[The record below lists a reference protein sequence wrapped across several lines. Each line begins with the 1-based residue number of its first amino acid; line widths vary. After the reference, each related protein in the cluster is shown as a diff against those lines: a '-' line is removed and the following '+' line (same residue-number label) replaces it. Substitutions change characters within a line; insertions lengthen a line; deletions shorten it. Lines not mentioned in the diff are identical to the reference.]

1 MKATY
6 NNNKGELAYYE
17 TQHDANQENLQL
29 LIIGVAQQ
37 GTELETLRN

>member
-6 NNNKGELAYYE
+6 NNNKGELADYD
-17 TQHDANQENLQL
+17 TQHDTNQENSQL

-37 GTELETLRN
+37 GTE